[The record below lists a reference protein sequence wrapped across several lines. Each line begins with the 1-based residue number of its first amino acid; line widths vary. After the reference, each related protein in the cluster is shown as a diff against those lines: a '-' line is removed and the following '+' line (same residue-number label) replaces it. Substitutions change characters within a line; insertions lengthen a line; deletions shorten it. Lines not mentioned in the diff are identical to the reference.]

1 MATSKSYTVKF
12 RRKRLRKTD
21 YKARLRLLVSKKNR
35 LVIRKT
41 LNQIYLQIINY
52 DKNGD
57 KVLFTLNSKILKK
70 YGWGYGLNNLSA
82 SYLTG
87 LLFGLGAKKKKI
99 TNLILDIGLSSSI
112 KGSVYYAALKGV
124 LDSGIEVPHDK
135 KILPNEDRVKG
146 KHIVDYA
153 LLLKKQPELYKK
165 QFSSHLKNNVSLENL
180 TKTFDAIKEKILA
193 EYKNA

>member
-180 TKTFDAIKEKILA
+180 TKSFETIKEKILA

>member
-1 MATSKSYTVKF
+1 MAKNKNYTVKF

-21 YKARLRLLVSKKNR
+21 YKARLRLLISKKNR

-52 DKNGD
+52 DKGGD

-70 YGWGYGLNNLSA
+70 YGWGHGLNNLSA

-87 LLFGLGAKKKKI
+87 LLFGLEAKRKKI
-99 TNLILDIGLSSSI
+99 TDLILDIGLSSSI

-124 LDSGIEVPHDK
+124 LDSGIEVPYDK
-135 KILPNEDRVKG
+135 KILPNEDRIKG

-153 LLLKKQPELYKK
+153 LLLKKHPELYKK
-165 QFSSHLKNNVSLENL
+165 QFSSHLKNNVNLEDL
-180 TKTFDAIKEKILA
+180 TKTFELIKEKILT

>member
-1 MATSKSYTVKF
+1 M
-12 RRKRLRKTD
+12 
-21 YKARLRLLVSKKNR
+21 
-35 LVIRKT
+35 
-41 LNQIYLQIINY
+41 
-52 DKNGD
+52 
-57 KVLFTLNSKILKK
+57 
-70 YGWGYGLNNLSA
+70 NNLSA